1 MDGAGARDVWTARA
15 PLIIRVTSHVAVWL
29 AVLVPVSVVLSK
41 GWLPIGDDAAIAIR
55 SSQTFSFYPPLV
67 GLTSTAGNGL
77 GHYLYDPGPLLFWL
91 LAVPVHLDANHGLLW
106 GAALLMGAAFS
117 LSIEAVWS
125 SKLWIGCA
133 IVSFVAVDLLWLT
146 PEVLENPAWNAFFPL
161 PFFVAS
167 IVLAWRVGSGSFT
180 WWPVLVFTASV
191 AAQSHLVFVIPS
203 VLLALS
209 APMLGLLTSDRPGR
223 SRWFFWGLGVGLVCW
238 IAPLVQNLGS
248 YGNLTGLLKSGSGQT
263 RYGLSFGLHMLA
275 RAGSPVPIW
284 LTHRPLSFVALLST
298 TAPNSPVIG
307 VIVLLLLAL
316 TVVFA
321 WRHGNKA
328 LEVLSIVCLTCAL
341 SLVVAY
347 SIVPLKNGISL
358 YYLIA
363 PLWIVGILIWTV
375 LAWCLV
381 DLVSLAISVHR
392 DQRGAAPAANSYL
405 MEPSIDGTA
414 DSAGDRRSGTRRA
427 IVGFCAV
434 AVIFLVGIAGFLQL
448 HSFQPSEALV
458 DWNQSDAASVRSV
471 TQSIEQSIPKGR
483 VFVSIRSNSS
493 NALSTFWITEG
504 VAWQLYS
511 DGWTP
516 GLASI
521 GASYTGLQ
529 VPLHKDI
536 AGVLVTLNGT
546 KVTAVKRA
554 RCTAGIYKCVK
565 ALAASHQ
572 G

>member
-1 MDGAGARDVWTARA
+1 MDGAGAKAVWTARA
-15 PLIIRVTSHVAVWL
+15 PLIVRVTSHVAVWL

-106 GAALLMGAAFS
+106 GASLLMGAAFS

-167 IVLAWRVGSGSFT
+167 IVLAWRVGSGSFA

-191 AAQSHLVFVIPS
+191 AAQSHLMFVIPS
-203 VLLALS
+203 VLLALT
-209 APMLGLLTSDRPGR
+209 APMLGLLTSDRPER
-223 SRWFFWGLGVGLVCW
+223 SRWFFWGLGVGLACW
-238 IAPLVQNLGS
+238 MAPLVQNLGS

-275 RAGSPVPIW
+275 RSGSPVPIW

-341 SLVVAY
+341 SLVAAY
-347 SIVPLKNGISL
+347 SIVPQRNGISL

-381 DLVSLAISVHR
+381 DLASVAITARRLRAGTGSATQSDLIGLPVE
-392 DQRGAAPAANSYL
+392 GAT
-405 MEPSIDGTA
+405 DV
-414 DSAGDRRSGTRRA
+414 AGGRRPDTRTA
-427 IVGFCAV
+427 IVGYCAV
-434 AVIFLVGIAGFLQL
+434 AAIFLVGIAGFVQL
-448 HSFQPSEALV
+448 HSFQPSETLV

-471 TQSIEQSIPKGR
+471 TQAVERSIPKGEI
-483 VFVSIRSNSS
+483 FVGIRSSS
-493 NALSTFWITEG
+493 SSSLSAFWITEG
-504 VAWQLYS
+504 VAWQLHS

-516 GLASI
+516 GLAFI

-529 VPLHKDI
+529 VPLHKDVT
-536 AGVLVTLNGT
+536 AVLVTLDGT
-546 KVTAVKRA
+546 TVTSIKQA
-554 RCTAGIYKCVK
+554 RCTTNFYKCVK
-565 ALAASHQ
+565 TLNSSHQ

>member
-1 MDGAGARDVWTARA
+1 
-15 PLIIRVTSHVAVWL
+15 VWL

-41 GWLPIGDDAAIAIR
+41 GWLPIGDDAAIATR

-106 GAALLMGAAFS
+106 GAALLTGAAFS
-117 LSIEAVWS
+117 VSIEAVWS

-161 PFFVAS
+161 PFFVTS
-167 IVLAWRVGSGSFT
+167 IVLAWRVGSGSFA

-191 AAQSHLVFVIPS
+191 AAQSHLLFVIPS
-203 VLLALS
+203 VLLALT
-209 APMLGLLTSDRPGR
+209 APILGLLTSNRPRRTG
-223 SRWFFWGLGVGLVCW
+223 WFFWGLGVGLACW
-238 IAPLVQNLGS
+238 MAPLVQNLGS

-275 RAGSPVPIW
+275 RSGSPVPIW
-284 LTHRPLSFVALLST
+284 LTHRPLSFVALLAT

-307 VIVLLLLAL
+307 FIVLLLLAL

-347 SIVPLKNGISL
+347 SIVPQRNGISL

-381 DLVSLAISVHR
+381 DLASVAITARRLRAGTESATQSDLIGPPV
-392 DQRGAAPAANSYL
+392 DGGPDVAA
-405 MEPSIDGTA
+405 G
-414 DSAGDRRSGTRRA
+414 RRPDTRTA
-427 IVGFCAV
+427 IVGYCAV
-434 AVIFLVGIAGFLQL
+434 AVIFAVGVAGFLQL

-493 NALSTFWITEG
+493 NGLSTFWITEG

-511 DGWTP
+511 DGWIP

-521 GASYTGLQ
+521 GASYTGLN
-529 VPLHKDI
+529 VPPHKNVT
-536 AGVLVTLNGT
+536 GVLVTLNGT
-546 KVTAVKRA
+546 KVTAVTRA
-554 RCTAGIYKCVK
+554 RCTAGIYECVK